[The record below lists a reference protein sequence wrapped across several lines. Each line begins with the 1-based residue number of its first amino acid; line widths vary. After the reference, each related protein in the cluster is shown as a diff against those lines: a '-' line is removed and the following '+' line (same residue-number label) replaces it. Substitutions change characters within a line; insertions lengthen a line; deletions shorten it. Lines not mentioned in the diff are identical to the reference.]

1 MSTHSSLL
9 ALGGGCPG
17 YLLERKK
24 KGSQRWMKLNFE
36 VFTETTYESTKMIEG
51 VLYEMR
57 VFAVNAI
64 GVSQPSM
71 NTKPFMPIGDAPLR
85 LPQAPVHL
93 QSPPCLL
100 LISDPTPAFEP
111 PDLTNLLTSY

>member
-1 MSTHSSLL
+1 
-9 ALGGGCPG
+9 
-17 YLLERKK
+17 LERKK

-51 VLYEMR
+51 ILYEMR

-71 NTKPFMPIGDAPLR
+71 NTKPFMPIGNAQDAPW
-85 LPQAPVHL
+85 Q
-93 QSPPCLL
+93 
-100 LISDPTPAFEP
+100 
-111 PDLTNLLTSY
+111 PDNL

>member
-1 MSTHSSLL
+1 M
-9 ALGGGCPG
+9 
-17 YLLERKK
+17 ERKK

-36 VFTETTYESTKMIEG
+36 VFTDTTYESTKMIEG

-71 NTKPFMPIGDAPLR
+71 NTKPFMPIGMMASVPTC
-85 LPQAPVHL
+85 
-93 QSPPCLL
+93 SPHSIFPTFTSNCL
-100 LISDPTPAFEP
+100 SHT
-111 PDLTNLLTSY
+111 